1 MGRLGT
7 SVSGP
12 DGLFLPQTSQSEI
25 GHETDAPEPRQDC
38 HLVQIE
44 VLWAPQII
52 LTMTAKQLLEM
63 TQLWYKTHEQ
73 WKWASEQLTKL
84 RKEKEEL
91 EGWRTALQLDNLQ
104 LRRQLGYDE
113 VDYKG
118 PPAQTMTR
126 RDGGTQTDD
135 GVGCDPGISQQP
147 EQSF

>member
-1 MGRLGT
+1 M
-7 SVSGP
+7 
-12 DGLFLPQTSQSEI
+12 
-25 GHETDAPEPRQDC
+25 
-38 HLVQIE
+38 VQIE
-44 VLWAPQII
+44 DHSTPTII
-52 LTMTAKQLLEM
+52 LHTMTAKQLLEM

-104 LRRQLGYDE
+104 LRRELGYDE

-135 GVGCDPGISQQP
+135 GVGCDPGISPQS

>member
-1 MGRLGT
+1 
-7 SVSGP
+7 
-12 DGLFLPQTSQSEI
+12 
-25 GHETDAPEPRQDC
+25 
-38 HLVQIE
+38 
-44 VLWAPQII
+44 
-52 LTMTAKQLLEM
+52 MTAKQLLEM

-104 LRRQLGYDE
+104 LRRELGYDE

-126 RDGGTQTDD
+126 RDGGPQTDD
-135 GVGCDPGISQQP
+135 GVGCDPGISPQSEQP
-147 EQSF
+147 F